1 MGSPSKPGSEARGQ
15 SRDPFGLTARAGDP
29 RADEGLGGITPEQ
42 WERLQSCL
50 DRFEEAWRQSDAVE
64 LGEFLPPEGDPLRP
78 FVLQELIKTEL
89 EIHWRFRRHPVLL
102 EEYLRRFPELGGEAA
117 ALPAGLV
124 YEEYRVRERYGDR
137 PPLAEYQR
145 RFPQQFPAV
154 ERLLAEERS
163 QGTPP
168 PPPPTYVQPAQPPT
182 PRTIVAPPPPFL
194 STQPGAVL
202 PVGGGYTLVKRIGQ
216 GQFGEVWRAE
226 APGGID
232 VAIKIIIRTLDHEEA
247 QREREALELIK
258 KLRHT
263 YLLNTHAFFQLD
275 ERLLIV
281 MDLADGSLRDLLKEP
296 PPGQRGIPLRDL
308 IQYFREAAEA
318 LDYLHD
324 HGVVHRDVKPHNIL
338 RLNRHA
344 KIADFGLALTL
355 QARRTMTADCSGTP
369 NYMAPEAWCG
379 KVSKH
384 SDQYSLAVSYA
395 ELRFAQFRELKDCQ
409 LFPGY
414 TDQYAL
420 MHAAISETPDLSP
433 LSEAEQRVLH
443 KALAKKTAD
452 RYESCSAF
460 VQALEEAV
468 APALSR
474 SSASVRFS
482 DIARTDEGEPTL
494 LDDGPAHRT
503 IGRGGRTTL
512 PRKPA
517 WQQETQPEA
526 GRKRLQLLL
535 ILFVLLVGLALV
547 IYNLPP
553 SGGGDPTGPS
563 KTAPVAEVD
572 VLPPG
577 CERAEGAKVLTIAH
591 KGRSLRVYDRIALR
605 RTPDGSHTFD
615 PPIVFVLVSKIEEHE
630 IGPPTFYM
638 MEDKVSNRLFR
649 QFAQA
654 RPEQIAGI
662 EGMGTH
668 VSLHALEGR
677 DDDLPVF
684 RVRVHEAYH
693 FAEWLGGNLPTKEQW
708 KKGAGFYN
716 PGGRDGPFEKSQLS
730 GIGVGRKYK
739 VPLPVNR
746 PGPRD
751 VSCYGCR
758 DMAGN
763 GYEWIRDLAYWP
775 GPAGPGTPAFLPL
788 PPNKPPPENLNA
800 LRLGQ
805 TYTADEP
812 LYFDDSP
819 AWEGGQLEWGERY
832 NGPALFDTSF
842 RVVIE
847 F

>member
-1 MGSPSKPGSEARGQ
+1 MAE
-15 SRDPFGLTARAGDP
+15 SRNDL
-29 RADEGLGGITPEQ
+29 
-42 WERLQSCL
+42 
-50 DRFEEAWRQSDAVE
+50 
-64 LGEFLPPEGDPLRP
+64 LGELAADAALERRDFLVAATD
-78 FVLQELIKTEL
+78 Q
-89 EIHWRFRRHPVLL
+89 
-102 EEYLRRFPELGGEAA
+102 LRRFLEAT
-117 ALPAGLV
+117 
-124 YEEYRVRERYGDR
+124 EYAEDPPSRTRRFVSNVRVR
-137 PPLAEYQR
+137 
-145 RFPQQFPAV
+145 
-154 ERLLAEERS
+154 S
-163 QGTPP
+163 
-168 PPPPTYVQPAQPPT
+168 
-182 PRTIVAPPPPFL
+182 
-194 STQPGAVL
+194 
-202 PVGGGYTLVKRIGQ
+202 
-216 GQFGEVWRAE
+216 
-226 APGGID
+226 
-232 VAIKIIIRTLDHEEA
+232 
-247 QREREALELIK
+247 
-258 KLRHT
+258 
-263 YLLNTHAFFQLD
+263 
-275 ERLLIV
+275 
-281 MDLADGSLRDLLKEP
+281 DGSEDLDVRSYVLLLRSRFDSPTFE
-296 PPGQRGIPLRDL
+296 IVC
-308 IQYFREAAEA
+308 AER
-318 LDYLHD
+318 
-324 HGVVHRDVKPHNIL
+324 RDV
-338 RLNRHA
+338 
-344 KIADFGLALTL
+344 
-355 QARRTMTADCSGTP
+355 
-369 NYMAPEAWCG
+369 
-379 KVSKH
+379 
-384 SDQYSLAVSYA
+384 
-395 ELRFAQFRELKDCQ
+395 
-409 LFPGY
+409 
-414 TDQYAL
+414 
-420 MHAAISETPDLSP
+420 
-433 LSEAEQRVLH
+433 
-443 KALAKKTAD
+443 
-452 RYESCSAF
+452 
-460 VQALEEAV
+460 
-468 APALSR
+468 
-474 SSASVRFS
+474 
-482 DIARTDEGEPTL
+482 
-494 LDDGPAHRT
+494 
-503 IGRGGRTTL
+503 
-512 PRKPA
+512 
-517 WQQETQPEA
+517 
-526 GRKRLQLLL
+526 
-535 ILFVLLVGLALV
+535 
-547 IYNLPP
+547 
-553 SGGGDPTGPS
+553 
-563 KTAPVAEVD
+563 
-572 VLPPG
+572 
-577 CERAEGAKVLTIAH
+577 
-591 KGRSLRVYDRIALR
+591 LR